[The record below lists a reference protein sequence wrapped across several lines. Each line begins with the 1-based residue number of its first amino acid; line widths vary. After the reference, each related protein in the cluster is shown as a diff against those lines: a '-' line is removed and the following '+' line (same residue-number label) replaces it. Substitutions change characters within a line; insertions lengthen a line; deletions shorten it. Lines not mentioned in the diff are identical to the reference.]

1 MASNIEKLIEDME
14 NYIDTQSKPAAFSS
28 SKIVINR
35 DELEQYLQELK
46 ETTPDEI
53 RRYQKMLANKEAI
66 LADARNKA
74 DQIIAQAQIKT
85 DELVSVHQI
94 MQQAYAQ
101 ANQVVMIATK
111 DAEDILN
118 KANSDA
124 NDIRMGAIQ
133 YTDDLLNSIQAILGN
148 SVDIAKQRNEAFI
161 NKMQTILDQVVSN
174 REALRPE
181 QVIQEPDAEPA
192 PEASDSQPAA
202 NATGEAANSKNTSS
216 DGDEQIALDVPEE
229 FFRKD

>member
-85 DELVSVHQI
+85 DELVSEHQI

-124 NDIRMGAIQ
+124 CLLYTSPSPRDDWLSRM
-133 YTDDLLNSIQAILGN
+133 
-148 SVDIAKQRNEAFI
+148 
-161 NKMQTILDQVVSN
+161 
-174 REALRPE
+174 P
-181 QVIQEPDAEPA
+181 
-192 PEASDSQPAA
+192 
-202 NATGEAANSKNTSS
+202 SS
-216 DGDEQIALDVPEE
+216 A
-229 FFRKD
+229 

>member
-74 DQIIAQAQIKT
+74 
-85 DELVSVHQI
+85 L
-94 MQQAYAQ
+94 
-101 ANQVVMIATK
+101 K
-111 DAEDILN
+111 DVYHFRDNENIPKKFFTSNVAKNSAAEIGLD
-118 KANSDA
+118 KAS
-124 NDIRMGAIQ
+124 
-133 YTDDLLNSIQAILGN
+133 
-148 SVDIAKQRNEAFI
+148 FI
-161 NKMQTILDQVVSN
+161 
-174 REALRPE
+174 
-181 QVIQEPDAEPA
+181 
-192 PEASDSQPAA
+192 
-202 NATGEAANSKNTSS
+202 
-216 DGDEQIALDVPEE
+216 
-229 FFRKD
+229 

>member
-1 MASNIEKLIEDME
+1 MNSNIEATIGELEEYIEGCKS
-14 NYIDTQSKPAAFSS
+14 QAFSS
-28 SKIVINR
+28 TNIIVNKEQMEEFIT
-35 DELEQYLQELK
+35 ELRMR
-46 ETTPDEI
+46 TPEEI
-53 RRYQKMLANKEAI
+53 KRYQKMISNKEAI
-66 LADARNKA
+66 LADAKAKA
-74 DQIIAQAQIKT
+74 DAIIAQAEVT
-85 DELVSVHQI
+85 HTELVSEHQI